1 MSFEDGRKRLLMVL
15 AVFTSLFHIYF
26 LGFSTMNTWSF
37 RICHVAFA
45 MAIIILLKP
54 LKTNSRALNVIID
67 SVLLLAI
74 IATTAYLIANIGRLA
89 MFLQFKPMQM
99 DVVVCIIGVILVLET
114 TRRIN
119 GNTMVILA
127 VIFILYGLFGNLL
140 PQMFGHRGYTPTRLF
155 AYLYSIDGVF
165 GTSVNVSSTYMI
177 LFVLFGAVLEGTG
190 GGRLFIE
197 ASIAG
202 FGRYRGGPAKA
213 AVLASAGM
221 GMISGSSAGNV
232 VTTGSFTIPLMKK
245 VGYRPQF
252 AGAVEAVASTGGQIM
267 PPIMGAAAFV
277 LAETLGMPYREV
289 AIAAILPAILYFLS
303 VFIMVDCEAR
313 KVNLV
318 PLKKDELPDMRK
330 VMTEVGHLIIP
341 ILVLLYVLLIQN
353 STPIKAGLY
362 GIYSSLIVA
371 LFKKST
377 RYNWRKLLEMLAEGS
392 KSAVGVASA
401 CACAGV
407 IVGVLSLTGLG
418 TRLVGIITTLSGGSM
433 ILCLILTMIVTLIL
447 GMGLPT
453 TTSYIVCSS
462 VVAPALIEFGLEPL
476 VAHFFIFYFACL
488 SAITPPVA
496 IASYAAAG
504 LADANPNSTGW
515 EAFKLGLAAFIV
527 PYMFVF
533 SNALLL
539 IGSIGTIIQAAIT
552 SVIGVM
558 FFGMAVSGWILHK
571 ANPLIR
577 TAAFIASLL
586 LIDQGVVTDIAGF
599 ALIVTVFALQKFV
612 FKGNG
617 MTSAK
622 ENGQE

>member
-1 MSFEDGRKRLLMVL
+1 
-15 AVFTSLFHIYF
+15 
-26 LGFSTMNTWSF
+26 
-37 RICHVAFA
+37 
-45 MAIIILLKP
+45 
-54 LKTNSRALNVIID
+54 
-67 SVLLLAI
+67 
-74 IATTAYLIANIGRLA
+74 
-89 MFLQFKPMQM
+89 
-99 DVVVCIIGVILVLET
+99 
-114 TRRIN
+114 
-119 GNTMVILA
+119 
-127 VIFILYGLFGNLL
+127 
-140 PQMFGHRGYTPTRLF
+140 
-155 AYLYSIDGVF
+155 
-165 GTSVNVSSTYMI
+165 
-177 LFVLFGAVLEGTG
+177 
-190 GGRLFIE
+190 
-197 ASIAG
+197 
-202 FGRYRGGPAKA
+202 
-213 AVLASAGM
+213 
-221 GMISGSSAGNV
+221 
-232 VTTGSFTIPLMKK
+232 
-245 VGYRPQF
+245 
-252 AGAVEAVASTGGQIM
+252 
-267 PPIMGAAAFV
+267 
-277 LAETLGMPYREV
+277 
-289 AIAAILPAILYFLS
+289 
-303 VFIMVDCEAR
+303 
-313 KVNLV
+313 
-318 PLKKDELPDMRK
+318 
-330 VMTEVGHLIIP
+330 
-341 ILVLLYVLLIQN
+341 
-353 STPIKAGLY
+353 
-362 GIYSSLIVA
+362 
-371 LFKKST
+371 
-377 RYNWRKLLEMLAEGS
+377 
-392 KSAVGVASA
+392 
-401 CACAGV
+401 
-407 IVGVLSLTGLG
+407 
-418 TRLVGIITTLSGGSM
+418 M

-453 TTSYIVCSS
+453 TASYIVCSS

>member
-1 MSFEDGRKRLLMVL
+1 MKFDTIKSKTLLVL

-37 RICHVAFA
+37 RIYHVCFA
-45 MAIIILLKP
+45 MAVIVLMKAS
-54 LKTNSRALNVIID
+54 KTKYNALNIAID
-67 SVLLLAI
+67 SLLILATA
-74 IATTAYLIANIGRLA
+74 ATSIYLVANVDRLA
-89 MFLQFKPMQM
+89 MFLQFKPNNW
-99 DVVVCIIGVILVLET
+99 DILVCIIGVILVLET

-127 VIFILYGLFGNLL
+127 VVFILYALLGNYL
-140 PQMFGHRGYTPTRLF
+140 PQMFGHKGYSYRRLF
-155 AYLYSIDGVF
+155 PYLYSIDGVF
-165 GTSVNVSSTYMI
+165 GTAVNVSSTYMI

-190 GGRLFIE
+190 GGKLFVS

-202 FGRYRGGPAKA
+202 FGRFRGGPAKA

-277 LAETLGMPYREV
+277 LAETLGIPYRKV
-289 AIAAILPAILYFLS
+289 AIAGILPAILYFLS

-313 KVNLV
+313 RTNLI
-318 PLKKDELPDMRK
+318 PLKKEELP
-330 VMTEVGHLIIP
+330 VMKEILSEVGHLIIP
-341 ILVLLYVLLIQN
+341 ILVLLYILLIEN
-353 STPIKAGLY
+353 ATPIKAGLY
-362 GIYSSLIVA
+362 GVFSCLIVA
-371 LFKKST
+371 MFKKST
-377 RYNWRKLLEMLAEGS
+377 RYGFKQLIDMLATGT
-392 KSAVGVASA
+392 KSAAGVVSA
-401 CACAGV
+401 CACAGI
-407 IVGVLSLTGLG
+407 IVGVLALTGLG
-418 TRLVGIITTLSGGSM
+418 TRMVGLVLTLSGGNL
-433 ILCLILTMIVTLIL
+433 IICLVLTMVVTLIL

-453 TTSYIVCSS
+453 TASYIVCSS
-462 VVAPALIEFGLEPL
+462 VIAPALIKFGIEPL
-476 VAHFFIFYFACL
+476 VAHFFIFYFAWL

-527 PYMFVF
+527 PYMLVF

-539 IGSIGTIIQAAIT
+539 IGSTGTIIQSTITAI
-552 SVIGVM
+552 IGVII
-558 FFGMAVSGWILHK
+558 FGMGIGGWVVHN
-571 ANPLIR
+571 ANMTVRIV
-577 TAAFIASLL
+577 TVIASLL
-586 LIDQGVVTDIAGF
+586 MIDQGLMTDIIGLALF
-599 ALIVTVFALQKFV
+599 AVVVILQKFV
-612 FKGNG
+612 FKDKKP
-617 MTSAK
+617 TVAA
-622 ENGQE
+622 